1 MSDAPAQTRSSANKP
16 HLFQKGRSG
25 NPSGRPKDAHGLAQ
39 EARKWGPK
47 AIEILA
53 GMMTDKQEA
62 GKVRV
67 AAAQVL
73 LDRGYGKPTQ
83 SVEHS
88 GKGGGAIQFNVV
100 TGVPRAPDDPAE

>member
-1 MSDAPAQTRSSANKP
+1 MTDASAPAPAPAKRS

-25 NPSGRPKDAHGLAQ
+25 NPSGRPKDAAGIAA

-53 GMMTDKQEA
+53 GMMSDEQQA
-62 GKVRV
+62 GKTRV

-73 LDRGYGKPTQ
+73 LDRGYGKPMQ
-83 SVEHS
+83 AHEHS
-88 GKGGGAIQFNVV
+88 GKDGQAIVFQIA
-100 TGVPRAPDDPAE
+100 TGVPRAPDDPVA